1 MHYLTSAT
9 MHYLLLVVMLAIT
22 GCFSHGNASL
32 KNDAAVEQI
41 KIGESTKADVLR
53 LIGKP
58 TLTYTSEI
66 SPGVRIELWS
76 YSHMQAE
83 SSPLLFIPIVGLF
96 TAASGH
102 GVDVD
107 VRGFSVSF
115 SPDGVVRSITR
126 SSSSNKEQLPP
137 ESGLDKGKEEK

>member
-1 MHYLTSAT
+1 MRYLI
-9 MHYLLLVVMLAIT
+9 LVVTMALT

-53 LIGKP
+53 LLGKP
-58 TLTYTSEI
+58 SSTYTSEV

-76 YSHMQAE
+76 YTHMQAE
-83 SSPLLFIPIVGLF
+83 SSPLLFVPIVGLF
-96 TAASGH
+96 AAASGNA
-102 GVDVD
+102 VDVN
-107 VRGFSVSF
+107 VRVFSVSF

-126 SSSSNKEQLPP
+126 SSSSNREQPPP
-137 ESGLDKGKEEK
+137 ESILDKGKEK